1 MYKEIIGKNL
11 KYLRDKKNVT
21 QILAEEMTGI
31 DRTTISAYELA
42 KREPS
47 VSNLISLANY
57 YKVTLDFLCGRN
69 QRMIIDITDLDE
81 LSKNKI
87 MSIINNV
94 DKKRSYDMNFKNIVN
109 KLCSQ
114 FDSKAYD
121 QDILKYGLEVLIYN
135 LFTILILIVLS
146 ILFQNCG
153 FGLYF
158 IPTFCILRITL
169 GGFHCK
175 TIYGCTSL
183 MVIIYSLTNI
193 LSKEIFYHNLLKIA
207 SPILI
212 ILLFIIKPCEE
223 NTLHLKNYN
232 IYYKYLLIIIF
243 SLVLI
248 ISKNKILNLG
258 MFSALF
264 VTELM
269 YYIKYIINLKN
280 YN

>member
-269 YYIKYIINLKN
+269 YYIKYIINLEN

>member
-1 MYKEIIGKNL
+1 
-11 KYLRDKKNVT
+11 
-21 QILAEEMTGI
+21 
-31 DRTTISAYELA
+31 
-42 KREPS
+42 
-47 VSNLISLANY
+47 
-57 YKVTLDFLCGRN
+57 
-69 QRMIIDITDLDE
+69 
-81 LSKNKI
+81 
-87 MSIINNV
+87 
-94 DKKRSYDMNFKNIVN
+94 MNFKNIVN

-183 MVIIYSLTNI
+183 IAWIVSSTF
-193 LSKEIFYHNLLKIA
+193 SVNLLKIA

-269 YYIKYIINLKN
+269 YYIKYIINLEN

>member
-1 MYKEIIGKNL
+1 MWI
-11 KYLRDKKNVT
+11 
-21 QILAEEMTGI
+21 
-31 DRTTISAYELA
+31 
-42 KREPS
+42 
-47 VSNLISLANY
+47 
-57 YKVTLDFLCGRN
+57 
-69 QRMIIDITDLDE
+69 
-81 LSKNKI
+81 
-87 MSIINNV
+87 
-94 DKKRSYDMNFKNIVN
+94 KKRSYDMNFKNIVN

-169 GGFHCK
+169 GGFPCK

-269 YYIKYIINLKN
+269 YYIKYIINLEN

>member
-94 DKKRSYDMNFKNIVN
+94 DKKMENR
-109 KLCSQ
+109 
-114 FDSKAYD
+114 
-121 QDILKYGLEVLIYN
+121 IYN

-269 YYIKYIINLKN
+269 YYIKYIINLEN

>member
-1 MYKEIIGKNL
+1 
-11 KYLRDKKNVT
+11 
-21 QILAEEMTGI
+21 
-31 DRTTISAYELA
+31 
-42 KREPS
+42 
-47 VSNLISLANY
+47 
-57 YKVTLDFLCGRN
+57 
-69 QRMIIDITDLDE
+69 
-81 LSKNKI
+81 
-87 MSIINNV
+87 
-94 DKKRSYDMNFKNIVN
+94 MNFKNIVN

-175 TIYGCTSL
+175 IIYGCTSL

-223 NTLHLKNYN
+223 NTLHL
-232 IYYKYLLIIIF
+232 LIIIF

-269 YYIKYIINLKN
+269 YYIKYIINLEN

>member
-169 GGFHCK
+169 RGFHCK

-269 YYIKYIINLKN
+269 YYIKYIINLEN